1 VAKGRNLSHHECNR
15 DLSTVIEQRLLFDK
29 KLHYIRRMNSSVWES
44 RFRWLG
50 RLGIAAL
57 IGLVILM
64 PVLLFWAAPHPVI
77 GIGVLLFVPGAIYLI
92 VVTVWHRKER
102 YRGKHSDLWG
112 GLILLET
119 TGWFK
124 ILYLFRHIIPDARR
138 TGRQAGLKR
147 STGA

>member
-1 VAKGRNLSHHECNR
+1 M
-15 DLSTVIEQRLLFDK
+15 D
-29 KLHYIRRMNSSVWES
+29 SSVLES
-44 RFRWLG
+44 RFGWLG

-64 PVLLFWAAPHPVI
+64 PVLLGWAAPHAVI
-77 GIGVLLFVPGAIYLI
+77 AVGVLLFVPGAIYLI
-92 VVTVWHRKER
+92 LVTVWHWKER

-124 ILYLFRHIIPDARR
+124 IVYLFRHIIPDARR
-138 TGRQAGLKR
+138 TGRYAASNEAPKPDHDNGFSGQ
-147 STGA
+147 

>member
-1 VAKGRNLSHHECNR
+1 
-15 DLSTVIEQRLLFDK
+15 
-29 KLHYIRRMNSSVWES
+29 MNSSVWES
-44 RFRWLG
+44 RFGWLG

-64 PVLLFWAAPHPVI
+64 PVPLGWAAPHAVI
-77 GIGVLLFVPGAIYLI
+77 AIGVLLFVPGAIYLI
-92 VVTVWHRKER
+92 LVTVWHWKER

-138 TGRQAGLKR
+138 TGRYAISNEAPKPDHDTGL
-147 STGA
+147 SGQ